1 MSISA
6 ATILEIEGRLRA
18 ASVSVAH
25 VCREAGIDRVTWHR
39 WKGGVPPRRETWGR
53 VAEVLVPLIGPVP
66 PAPASEAA

>member
-1 MSISA
+1 MTIDA

-18 ASVSVAH
+18 RSVSVAH

-53 VAEVLVPLIGPVP
+53 VVDVLVPLIGPV
-66 PAPASEAA
+66 APAAPAEAA